1 MNSQDAEL
9 TAIVDEAEFCDYP
22 LLWLITLA
30 GPFLLTIAVLF
41 IVWEFAGRNA
51 MGRLVST
58 AVATFF
64 FFGKFVILGGSE
76 ETIPLGM
83 SLAQHIRCDCHWK
96 RAGMRPDVLWQ

>member
-9 TAIVDEAEFCDYP
+9 TAIVDEAEFRRDYP

-30 GPFLLTIAVLF
+30 GPFLLTIAELF
-41 IVWEFAGRNA
+41 IVWKFAGRNA

-64 FFGKFVILGGSE
+64 FFGKFVILGDSE
-76 ETIPLGM
+76 GRFARHE
-83 SLAQHIRCDCHWK
+83 SAQHIRCDCHWK